1 LSKTNRDETR
11 DEAVSTAADNA
22 PPADATD
29 AAPPAGDAADMA
41 PPADKSAGA
50 APSDNAGEAPQPD
63 AAALEKAVQELEEQ
77 LKAERDKFL
86 RLAAEYDN
94 YRKRTAKERESLFSE
109 IRADTIAQ
117 ILPVYDNIA
126 RALKQPCSDEAYFR
140 GIQLIMAQFEE
151 IFKNLGV
158 KEIPAV
164 GEKFDVSRHYA
175 VQHIEDPAYGE
186 SVVVEEYEKGFMI
199 GDKVIRFSTVKVA
212 N

>member
-1 LSKTNRDETR
+1 MSDKLRDETK
-11 DEAVSTAADNA
+11 DEAMSEAAEN
-22 PPADATD
+22 
-29 AAPPAGDAADMA
+29 APPAGDTAADST
-41 PPADKSAGA
+41 PP
-50 APSDNAGEAPQPD
+50 AGEAPSPEEN
-63 AAALEKAVQELEEQ
+63 ALEKAVRELEEQ
-77 LKAERDKFL
+77 LKAEKDRFL

-94 YRKRTAKERESLFSE
+94 FRKRTAKEREALYSE

-126 RALKQPCSDEAYFR
+126 RALRQPCSDEAYFK

-158 KEIPAV
+158 KEIPAL
-164 GEKFDVSRHYA
+164 GEKFDANLHNA
-175 VQHIEDPAYGE
+175 VMHIEDPAYGAG
-186 SVVVEEYEKGFMI
+186 VVVEEFEKGFMI